1 MSRLIPLWAE
11 FQPNLSEN
19 AFLMKQFRR
28 YWQRAGG
35 IGRKKKLLVIF
46 RRSSQVI
53 SSNSSKYWKE
63 PDAKT
68 QSQHNKTVVDWLTLR
83 RERRFWV
90 YQAAVSLRPLQ
101 TNDDLWE
108 HGGIWEVSPCPFLF
122 TAIRL
127 TLYCQ
132 KKPLPANGIFRL
144 WIWTVNTFSYCLH
157 FFCARPRFADGR
169 KRNVSSN

>member
-1 MSRLIPLWAE
+1 MSRLIPLWAV

-90 YQAAVSLRPLQ
+90 YQAAVSLCPVQ
-101 TNDDLWE
+101 TNDDLLRLRRYL
-108 HGGIWEVSPCPFLF
+108 GGIAVSIFIYCNPPNALLSKK
-122 TAIRL
+122 AITHQRDIPAMSMN
-127 TLYCQ
+127 CQ
-132 KKPLPANGIFRL
+132 YI
-144 WIWTVNTFSYCLH
+144 
-157 FFCARPRFADGR
+157 
-169 KRNVSSN
+169 